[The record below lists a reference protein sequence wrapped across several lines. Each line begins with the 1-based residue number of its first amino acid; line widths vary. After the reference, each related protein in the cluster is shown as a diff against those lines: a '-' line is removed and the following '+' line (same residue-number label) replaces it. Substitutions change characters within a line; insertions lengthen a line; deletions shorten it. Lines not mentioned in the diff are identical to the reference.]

1 MKRLIFTLILTFS
14 FFSWRL
20 SNYCVAQS
28 TQIDSLKGLINTQK
42 DDTLKVLNLIALSSA
57 YLNSDINKVFRYAN
71 EAKIVSEKINF
82 KKGIGLA
89 TKSVGVAYS
98 KQGNFSE
105 AILQFQNSLEIF
117 KSIQFKTGV
126 ANMYSNIGA
135 MYLNMGDD
143 SKAIDFHLKSLRISE
158 EINDQLRIGT
168 SYNNIGSV
176 YTNKE
181 ATVDK
186 GLEYFFL
193 ALPIFRKINYL
204 DGVAIVSL
212 NIGEI
217 YQKEKMYDSAIYY
230 FQNSYKIYEGTSNA
244 AFSLTHLGEIYAQ
257 KGNFEK
263 AYQYHYASIE
273 IAKRLDTKKELTE
286 SILGLAQTQLK
297 QEKIEEAIQNF
308 NKALQIAEE
317 INSMNDIKTAYE
329 ALAKSYAMQGD
340 FKKAYSSSVL
350 FIGIKDSLY
359 NNNNDKKIQQLQFNF
374 DIEKTEAKVDLLTKD
389 KKLKEATIQR
399 QKVIS
404 YSSIT
409 GLFVFL
415 IFAFILYRNSK
426 QKQKANVLLK
436 QQKQKVERA
445 LSELKATQ
453 SQLIQSE
460 KMASLGELTA
470 GIAHEIQNPL
480 NFVNNFSE
488 VNTDLIAEMN
498 TEIEKGNYDEVK
510 AIAKDVSENQE
521 KINHHGKRADAIVKG
536 MLQHSQSSS
545 GLKEPADIN
554 KLADEY
560 LRLSYHGLRSKDKN
574 FNATMKTDFDESIG
588 KINIVPQD
596 IGRVLLN
603 LYNNAFYAIA
613 EKKKQQPGGYE
624 PTVLLST
631 KKDGDKIFVSIKD
644 NGNGIPQKIVDKIF
658 QPFFT
663 TKPTG
668 QGTGLG
674 LSLSYDIVKAHGG
687 EIKVETKEGEG
698 TTFIIQLPEIKIT
711 RYEIVD

>member
-1 MKRLIFTLILTFS
+1 MKRLTFTLLLTFS
-14 FFSWRL
+14 FVPWRPGSFCL
-20 SNYCVAQS
+20 AQNA
-28 TQIDSLKGLINTQK
+28 QIDSLKGLINIQK
-42 DDTLKVLNLIALSSA
+42 DDTLKVLNLISLSSA
-57 YLNSDINKVFRYAN
+57 YINSDINEVFRYAN

-89 TKSVGVAYS
+89 TKSVGLAYS

-105 AILQFQNSLEIF
+105 AILQFQISLEIF
-117 KSIQFKTGV
+117 KSIQFKTGI

-135 MYLNMGDD
+135 MYYNMGDD
-143 SKAIDFHLKSLRISE
+143 SKAIDFHFKSLRISE

-193 ALPIFRKINYL
+193 ALPIFKKIDYL

-230 FQNSYKIYEGTSNA
+230 FQISIKIYEGTSNA
-244 AFSLTHLGEIYAQ
+244 AFPLTHLGQIYAQ

-263 AYQYHYASIE
+263 AYQYHNAAIE

-308 NKALQIAEE
+308 NKVLRIAEE
-317 INSMNDIKTAYE
+317 INSKNDIKTAYE
-329 ALAKSYAMQGD
+329 ALAKSYAMLGD
-340 FKKAYSSSVL
+340 FKKAYSNSIL

-374 DIEKTEAKVDLLTKD
+374 DIEKKEAAINLLTKD

-399 QKVIS
+399 QRVIS
-404 YSSIT
+404 YSSIA

-415 IFAFILYRNSK
+415 IFAFILYRNNK

-436 QQKQKVERA
+436 QQKQKVEST

-453 SQLIQSE
+453 AQLIQSE

-488 VNTDLIAEMN
+488 VNTELIDELQNELKAGN
-498 TEIEKGNYDEVK
+498 TEDAFSILSDIK
-510 AIAKDVSENQE
+510 ANEE

-536 MLQHSQSSS
+536 MLQHSKTSTGQ
-545 GLKEPADIN
+545 KEPTNIN

-560 LRLSYHGLRSKDKN
+560 LRISYHGFRGKDKN
-574 FNATMKTDFDESIG
+574 FNATLKTDFDESIG
-588 KINIVPQD
+588 LINVIPQD

-603 LYNNAFYAIA
+603 LYNNAFYALH
-613 EKKKQQPGGYE
+613 EKSKLNSEEYE
-624 PTVLLST
+624 PTVSVST
-631 KKDGDKIFVSIKD
+631 KKINGKFEIRISD

-674 LSLSYDIVKAHGG
+674 LSLSYDIIKAHGG
-687 EIKVETKEGEG
+687 ELKVETKEADVS
-698 TTFIIQLPEIKIT
+698 TFMIQLPMT
-711 RYEIVD
+711 

>member
-1 MKRLIFTLILTFS
+1 MKRLTFTLLLTFS
-14 FFSWRL
+14 FVPWRPGSFCL
-20 SNYCVAQS
+20 AQNA
-28 TQIDSLKGLINTQK
+28 QIDSLKGLINIQK
-42 DDTLKVLNLIALSSA
+42 DDTLKVLNLISLSSA
-57 YLNSDINKVFRYAN
+57 YINSDINEVFRYAN

-89 TKSVGVAYS
+89 TKSVGLAYS

-105 AILQFQNSLEIF
+105 AILQFQISLEIF
-117 KSIQFKTGV
+117 KSIQFKTGI

-135 MYLNMGDD
+135 MYDNMGDD
-143 SKAIDFHLKSLRISE
+143 SKAIDFNLKSLRISE
-158 EINDQLRIGT
+158 EIKDQLRIGT
-168 SYNNIGSV
+168 SYNNIGSI

-193 ALPIFRKINYL
+193 ALPIFKKIDYL

-230 FQNSYKIYEGTSNA
+230 FQISIKIYEGTSNA
-244 AFSLTHLGEIYAQ
+244 AFPLTHLGQIYAQ

-263 AYQYHYASIE
+263 AYQYHNAAIE

-308 NKALQIAEE
+308 NKVLRIAEE
-317 INSMNDIKTAYE
+317 INSKNDIKTAYE
-329 ALAKSYAMQGD
+329 ALAKSYAMLGD
-340 FKKAYSSSVL
+340 FKKAYSNSIL

-374 DIEKTEAKVDLLTKD
+374 DIEKKEAAINLLTKD

-399 QKVIS
+399 QRVIS
-404 YSSIT
+404 YSSIA

-415 IFAFILYRNSK
+415 IFAFILYRNNK

-436 QQKQKVERA
+436 QQKQKVEST

-453 SQLIQSE
+453 AQLIQSE

-488 VNTDLIAEMN
+488 VNTELIDELQNELKAGN
-498 TEIEKGNYDEVK
+498 TEDAFSILSDIK
-510 AIAKDVSENQE
+510 ANEE

-536 MLQHSQSSS
+536 MLQHSKTSTGQ
-545 GLKEPADIN
+545 KEPTNIN

-560 LRLSYHGLRSKDKN
+560 LRISYHGFRGKDKN
-574 FNATMKTDFDESIG
+574 FNATLKTDFDESIG
-588 KINIVPQD
+588 LINVIPQD

-603 LYNNAFYAIA
+603 LYHNAFYALH
-613 EKKKQQPGGYE
+613 EKSKLNSEEYE
-624 PTVLLST
+624 PTVSVST
-631 KKDGDKIFVSIKD
+631 KKINGKFEIRISD

-674 LSLSYDIVKAHGG
+674 LSLSYDIIKAHGG
-687 EIKVETKEGEG
+687 ELKVETKEADVS
-698 TTFIIQLPEIKIT
+698 TFMIQLPMT
-711 RYEIVD
+711 

>member
-1 MKRLIFTLILTFS
+1 MKRLTFTLLLTFS
-14 FFSWRL
+14 FVPWRPGSFCL
-20 SNYCVAQS
+20 AQNA
-28 TQIDSLKGLINTQK
+28 QIDSLKGLINIQK
-42 DDTLKVLNLIALSSA
+42 DDTLKVLNLISLSSA
-57 YLNSDINKVFRYAN
+57 YINSDINEVFRYAN

-89 TKSVGVAYS
+89 TKSVGLAYS

-105 AILQFQNSLEIF
+105 AILQFQISLEIF
-117 KSIQFKTGV
+117 KSIQFKTGI

-135 MYLNMGDD
+135 MYYNMGDD
-143 SKAIDFHLKSLRISE
+143 SKAIDFNLKSLRISE
-158 EINDQLRIGT
+158 EIKDQLRIGT
-168 SYNNIGSV
+168 SYNNIGSI

-193 ALPIFRKINYL
+193 ALPIFKKIDYL

-230 FQNSYKIYEGTSNA
+230 FQISIKIYEGTSNA
-244 AFSLTHLGEIYAQ
+244 AFPLTHLGQIYAQ

-263 AYQYHYASIE
+263 AYQYHNAAIE

-308 NKALQIAEE
+308 NKVLRIAEE
-317 INSMNDIKTAYE
+317 INSKNDIKTAYE
-329 ALAKSYAMQGD
+329 ALAKSYAMLGD
-340 FKKAYSSSVL
+340 FKKAYSNSIL

-374 DIEKTEAKVDLLTKD
+374 DIEKKEAAINLLTKD

-399 QKVIS
+399 QRVIS
-404 YSSIT
+404 YSSIA

-415 IFAFILYRNSK
+415 IFAFILYRNNK

-436 QQKQKVERA
+436 QQKQKVEST

-453 SQLIQSE
+453 AQLIQSE

-488 VNTDLIAEMN
+488 VNTELIDELQNELKAGN
-498 TEIEKGNYDEVK
+498 TEDAFSILSDIK
-510 AIAKDVSENQE
+510 ANEE

-536 MLQHSQSSS
+536 MLQHSKTSTGQ
-545 GLKEPADIN
+545 KEPTNIN

-560 LRLSYHGLRSKDKN
+560 LRISYHGFRGKDKN
-574 FNATMKTDFDESIG
+574 FNATLKTDFDESIG
-588 KINIVPQD
+588 LINVIPQD

-603 LYNNAFYAIA
+603 LYNNAFYALH
-613 EKKKQQPGGYE
+613 EKSKLNSEEYE
-624 PTVLLST
+624 PTVSVST
-631 KKDGDKIFVSIKD
+631 KKINGKFEIRISD
-644 NGNGIPQKIVDKIF
+644 NGNGIPQKIADKIF

-674 LSLSYDIVKAHGG
+674 LSLSYDIIKAHGG

-698 TTFIIQLPEIKIT
+698 TTFTISLP
-711 RYEIVD
+711 VNSN